1 VGKHTLNIHER
12 FLRHIWSRQYVEQ
25 MALKTTENQAVHVLD
40 VGKLNTDSGPDF
52 RNAVIRIGQAT
63 YHGDV
68 EIHRTVAGWRNHQH
82 FNDPRY
88 NKVILHVVLE
98 RGSDQAPTLVSSG
111 RHVPVLVLG
120 RFLSESIRSLWQKT
134 ILDDRALQ
142 RNRIRCSD
150 HNQSVRPELLKDWIR
165 HLAVERLELKLRRFD
180 ERLRELAQV
189 QLLAVHDQ
197 RDRRSRWR
205 IQGNLDDI
213 PPPHAELLLKN
224 LVNREFWD
232 QLLYEGV
239 MECLGYSKNQEP
251 FLRLARAVTLQ
262 EVRAQRIENNEE
274 ALQALLL
281 GAAGLLPKLKTL
293 SDRESRVFVRHL
305 TAEWRIQKRLYRSAI
320 LHSADWQFFP
330 TRPANFPTLRIAAA
344 TSLVHTILC
353 DDLFR
358 KIIEVLKGS
367 GDGTSGIQSLRT
379 LLAVRPLTFWISHY
393 RFEHASSKPVQS
405 LGPERTDAVIANA
418 IIPLSLLYARTFKD
432 RIVREG
438 ALRLFESMPPAAENS
453 ITLMMQRQLLKE
465 RFHLSSVSAQQGVIQ
480 LYKFYCREERCAECD
495 VGVAVFGGGVGR
507 L

>member
-1 VGKHTLNIHER
+1 VGKRTLNIHER
-12 FLRHIWSRQYVEQ
+12 FLRHIWSRQYVER
-25 MALKTTENQAVHVLD
+25 MELKTTENQAVHVLD
-40 VGKLNTDSGPDF
+40 VGRFNTDSGPDF
-52 RNAVIRIGQAT
+52 RDAVIRIDRVT
-63 YHGDV
+63 YTGDV
-68 EIHRTVAGWRNHQH
+68 EIHRTVADWRHHQH

-98 RGSDQAPTLVSSG
+98 RGSNPAPTLVSSG
-111 RHVPVLVLG
+111 RNVPVLVLE

-134 ILDDRALQ
+134 ILDDRAWL

-150 HNQSVRPELLKDWIR
+150 QNQSVDPELLKGWIR

-180 ERLRELAQV
+180 ERLRELARV
-189 QLLAVHDQ
+189 QLLAVHDLH
-197 RDRRSRWR
+197 DRRSRWR
-205 IQGNLDDI
+205 VQGNPDDI
-213 PPPHAELLLKN
+213 PPPHAELILKN

-232 QLLYEGV
+232 QLLYEGA

-262 EVRAQRIENNEE
+262 EVRVQQIENNEE

-281 GAAGLLPKLKTL
+281 GAAGLLPKLKTVK
-293 SDRESRVFVRHL
+293 DKKSRVFVRHL
-305 TAEWRIQKRLYRSAI
+305 TKEWRTRKKLYRSAM
-320 LHSADWQFFP
+320 LHPADWQFFP

-344 TSLVHTILC
+344 TSLVRTILC

-358 KIIEVLKGS
+358 RIIEILKGS
-367 GDGTSGIQSLRT
+367 GDGASEIQPLRT
-379 LLAVRPLTFWISHY
+379 LLAVRPPTFWANHY
-393 RFEHASSKPVQS
+393 RFEHASSKPVHS

-432 RIVREG
+432 RVVREG

-465 RFHLSSVSAQQGVIQ
+465 RVHLSSVSAQQGVIQ
-480 LYKFYCREERCAECD
+480 LYKFYCREERCTECD
-495 VGVAVFGGGVGR
+495 VGVAVFGGGRV
-507 L
+507 

>member
-1 VGKHTLNIHER
+1 MGKRRLNIHER
-12 FLRHIWSRQYVEQ
+12 FLRHIWSRQYIEQ
-25 MALKTTENQAVHVLD
+25 IALRTTENQAVHVLD
-40 VGKLNTDSGPDF
+40 VGRLNTDSGPDF
-52 RNAVIRIGQAT
+52 RNAVIRIGRVT
-63 YHGDV
+63 YTGDV
-68 EIHRTVAGWRNHQH
+68 EIHRTVAEWRHHQH

-98 RGSDQAPTLVSSG
+98 RGSNPAPTLVPSG
-111 RHVPVLVLG
+111 RNVPVLVLEQ
-120 RFLSESIRSLWQKT
+120 FLSESIRSLWQKT
-134 ILDDRALQ
+134 ILDDRAWQ

-150 HNQSVRPELLKDWIR
+150 QNQSVAPELLEVWIR

-189 QLLAVHDQ
+189 HLFAVHDH
-197 RDRRSRWR
+197 RDRRGRWR
-205 IQGNLDDI
+205 VQGNPDDI
-213 PPPHAELLLKN
+213 PPPHGELTLKN

-262 EVRAQRIENNEE
+262 EVRVQQIEDNEE

-281 GAAGLLPKLKTL
+281 GAAGLLPKLK
-293 SDRESRVFVRHL
+293 SVRDKESRLFVRHL
-305 TAEWRIQKRLYRSAI
+305 TNEWRARKRLYRSAI
-320 LHSADWQFFP
+320 FHLADWQFFP
-330 TRPANFPTLRIAAA
+330 TRPVNFPTLRIAAA
-344 TSLVHTILC
+344 TSLVRTILC

-358 KIIEVLKGS
+358 RIIELLKDS
-367 GDGTSGIQSLRT
+367 GDRASEIQSLRT
-379 LLAVRPLTFWISHY
+379 LLTAKPLTFWTNHY
-393 RFEHASSKPVQS
+393 RFEHASSKPVHS
-405 LGPERTDAVIANA
+405 LGPERTDAIITNA

-465 RFHLSSVSAQQGVIQ
+465 RYRLSSVSAQQGVIQ

-495 VGVAVFGGGVGR
+495 VGVVVFGRAAVR
-507 L
+507 I